1 MAATVETSRKP
12 NRALLTKLTHGSSK
26 ASVSAYRNLAVAS
39 LYEHAI
45 RRGQAEL
52 AATGPLT
59 IETAPHTGRS
69 PNDKFIVR
77 EPASERQIAW
87 GEINHPLSPEKFD
100 AFADR
105 VTDYLRQRDRFI
117 LDLAACADPTY
128 RLPVRIISESAA
140 HALFA
145 HNLFIVPDR
154 EERMRNRDR
163 EGGFT
168 ILHAPSFHADPQR
181 DGTRSELAILLDFAR
196 QMVIITGTRYA
207 GEIKKSIF
215 SALQYLLPVQGVAT
229 MHCSCNEGPNGDSA
243 LFFGLSGTGKTT
255 LSTDPDRTLVG
266 DDEHGWSDHGVFNFE
281 GGSYAKVINLSP
293 KAEPDIY
300 AASHRFGT
308 VLENVPLDPETRE
321 PLLDDDSVTENMRAA
336 FPLSFIENATT
347 RGTTGHPS
355 NILMLTADAFGVLP
369 PVAKLTVDQGLY
381 YYLSGYTSKLAGT
394 ETGIDE
400 PEATF
405 SAGFG
410 LPFMPLDPV
419 RYAELLGERIRR
431 HQPKLWLVNTGWIG
445 GPYGT
450 GQRIK
455 LAYTRAIVRA
465 ILNGELDRIPTHQEP
480 FFGLAIPETCPDVP
494 NEVLDPKATWQ
505 DKDAYDQF
513 ARRLAERFSRNFE
526 QFADHTPKAVA
537 NAGPRP
543 A

>member
-1 MAATVETSRKP
+1 MAATVQTSRGP
-12 NRALLTKLTHGSSK
+12 NPALLAKLTHGSSK

-52 AATGPLT
+52 AATGPLA
-59 IETAPHTGRS
+59 IETMPHTGRS

-77 EPASERQIAW
+77 EAESEQQIAW
-87 GEINHPLSPEKFD
+87 GEINHPFAPEAFD
-100 AFADR
+100 AFAER

-117 LDLAACADPTY
+117 LDLAACADPAY

-154 EERMRNRDR
+154 DERMRNRAR

-168 ILHAPSFHADPQR
+168 ILHAPSFHANPQR

-215 SALQYLLPVQGVAT
+215 SALQYLLPIQGVAT

-255 LSTDPDRTLVG
+255 LSTDPDRTLIG

-293 KAEPDIY
+293 EAEPDIY

-321 PLLDDDSVTENMRAA
+321 PLLHDDSVTENMRAA
-336 FPLSFIENATT
+336 FPLSFIKNATT

-369 PVAKLTVDQGLY
+369 PVAKLTIDQGLY

-431 HQPKLWLVNTGWIG
+431 HQPKLWLVHTGWIG

-450 GQRIK
+450 GRRIK

-465 ILNGELDRIPTHQEP
+465 IINGELDKVPTHREP
-480 FFGLAIPETCPDVP
+480 FFGLSIPNACPDVP
-494 NEVLDPKATWQ
+494 AEVLDPKATWQ
-505 DKDAYDQF
+505 DKDAYDHF
-513 ARRLAERFSRNFE
+513 ARRLAERFNRNFE
-526 QFADHTPKAVA
+526 QFADHTSKAVA

>member
-1 MAATVETSRKP
+1 MAATVESSRGPKP
-12 NRALLTKLTHGSSK
+12 ALLTQLTHGSSK

-52 AATGPLT
+52 AATGPLA
-59 IETAPHTGRS
+59 IETMPHTGRS

-77 EPASERQIAW
+77 EPESEEQIAW
-87 GEINHPLSPEKFD
+87 GAINHPFAPEAFD
-100 AFADR
+100 TFADR

-117 LDLAACADPTY
+117 LDLAACADPAY
-128 RLPVRIISESAA
+128 RLPVRIISESAS

-154 EERMRNRDR
+154 DERRQNRAR

-168 ILHAPSFHADPQR
+168 ILHAPSFYAEPQR

-215 SALQYLLPVQGVAT
+215 SALQYLLPVKGIAT
-229 MHCSCNEGPNGDSA
+229 MHCSCNEGANGNSA

-255 LSTDPDRTLVG
+255 LSTDPDRTLIG

-293 KAEPDIY
+293 EAEPDIY

-321 PLLDDDSVTENMRAA
+321 PLLHDDSVTENMRAA
-336 FPLSFIENATT
+336 FPLSFIKNATT
-347 RGTTGHPS
+347 RGTTGHPT

-369 PVAKLTVDQGLY
+369 PVAKLTLDQGLY

-410 LPFMPLDPV
+410 LPFLPLDPV
-419 RYAELLGERIRR
+419 RYADLLGDRIRR

-450 GQRIK
+450 GRRIK

-465 ILNGELDRIPTHQEP
+465 ILNGELDKAPTHQEP
-480 FFGLAIPETCPDVP
+480 FFGLAIPNACPDVP
-494 NEVLDPKATWQ
+494 TEVLDPKATWQ
-505 DKDAYDQF
+505 DQDAYDQF
-513 ARRLAERFSRNFE
+513 ARRLAERFNRNF
-526 QFADHTPKAVA
+526 
-537 NAGPRP
+537 
-543 A
+543 